1 MLVHCNWAFSNRLPP
16 LHRSNGEQT
25 TVNWQNICQIKEADV
40 CWWDK
45 TPELF
50 FFLSSSLQV
59 SLCSTRFGSTS
70 TSMLYSL
77 AEAVIK
83 NKVSAAM
90 WKFQGDY
97 QTFVWL
103 SKWFQWWTAQYCVPL
118 HDSTCLGINS
128 GPCSVRGLRG
138 CWGPRSFCHI
148 CMTAQTICS
157 FNGVLSDKW
166 CLWASEIPPLKR
178 DEQP

>member
-1 MLVHCNWAFSNRLPP
+1 MPARCNGAFSSRLPP
-16 LHRSNGEQT
+16 LLRSNGEQT
-25 TVNWQNICQIKEADV
+25 TVNWHNLSQIKGADV
-40 CWWDK
+40 RWWDK
-45 TPELF
+45 TTELF

-59 SLCSTRFGSTS
+59 SVRSTRFGPP
-70 TSMLYSL
+70 SMLRL

-90 WKFQGDY
+90 WEFQGDY

-103 SKWFQWWTAQYCVPL
+103 SKWFQWWTAQHCVPL

-128 GPCSVRGLRG
+128 GPWPVRGPRG

-148 CMTAQTICS
+148 CMTAHKQS
-157 FNGVLSDKW
+157 AASMEFNVTNDVYEL
-166 CLWASEIPPLKR
+166 LKFHL
-178 DEQP
+178 